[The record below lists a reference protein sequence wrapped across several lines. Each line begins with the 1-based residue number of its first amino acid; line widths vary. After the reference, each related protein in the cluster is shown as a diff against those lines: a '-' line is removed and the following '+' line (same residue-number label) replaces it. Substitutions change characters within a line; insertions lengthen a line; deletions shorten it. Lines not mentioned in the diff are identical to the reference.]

1 MEENNMADLYL
12 DKEMMKRK
20 SSQSTIWG
28 VPIKTKL
35 NAEAKRKLKKEAP
48 NEYQMMVQENKAIEV
63 IIQKILNNQQLD
75 SEDQLRMKNRV
86 LGDWTIKKANAEG
99 IDYLLAIY
107 YQSGK
112 QKIVSI
118 YDLKKSKVI
127 DATSG
132 KTGKKRVRWDKGE
145 SLVSIPE
152 FEPCA
157 VNNTIVNL
165 GRGFSHPQRLIFQ
178 SSISD

>member
-1 MEENNMADLYL
+1 MADLYL

-48 NEYQMMVQENKAIEV
+48 NEYQMMVQENKAIEH

-75 SEDQLRMKNRV
+75 SEEQSGMKNRV

-107 YQSGK
+107 Y
-112 QKIVSI
+112 
-118 YDLKKSKVI
+118 
-127 DATSG
+127 
-132 KTGKKRVRWDKGE
+132 
-145 SLVSIPE
+145 
-152 FEPCA
+152 
-157 VNNTIVNL
+157 
-165 GRGFSHPQRLIFQ
+165 
-178 SSISD
+178 